1 MVVLE
6 QQSRKLELELAVAM
20 EEISRLIS
28 ELKSTRT
35 AQNGEGTLRLI
46 KQVKSDGSNNEVS
59 QLRSALND
67 ATTEIALLTRALDA
81 CRDELQEVRDLVTA
95 KSEKESVAV
104 TKISAVLHAKDDAL
118 KRLRKQVLGLQEEV
132 QAFRGEKTAFELK
145 AKQDELRSSNTITT
159 VVNELQAQLEDYSSA
174 YRSFCDFRDANRAV
188 ISPDRTVGADVEYEE
203 CLIMRSGVV
212 IKAGANFQM
221 PVFYRVDGVWCG
233 APRLR
238 KKLLMFVKV
247 DSKDTG

>member
-1 MVVLE
+1 MQTHRRQTLVINLS
-6 QQSRKLELELAVAM
+6 QQ
-20 EEISRLIS
+20 
-28 ELKSTRT
+28 
-35 AQNGEGTLRLI
+35 
-46 KQVKSDGSNNEVS
+46 
-59 QLRSALND
+59 
-67 ATTEIALLTRALDA
+67 
-81 CRDELQEVRDLVTA
+81 
-95 KSEKESVAV
+95 
-104 TKISAVLHAKDDAL
+104 
-118 KRLRKQVLGLQEEV
+118 
-132 QAFRGEKTAFELK
+132 
-145 AKQDELRSSNTITT
+145 ITT

-238 KKLLMFVKV
+238 KKLLMFVQV